1 MSSPTPRTRSV
12 AAASCA
18 ASRVSQ
24 LTAAADAL
32 TSNEDCWLLVG
43 EAILRT
49 HDLQVY
55 ASWRLA
61 SKACLGAWQHSF
73 DATAPWLS
81 IWPANLERYLWQASV
96 PHFDGESGG
105 GPGCHSFDHGE
116 GMGREWRRLADRFN
130 ERFGRAWRRLLDFFL
145 HQHAIDFYLICTT
158 RASLLGCDI
167 QVEPHLIVRRGAPNE
182 AETVLRRARVPAEI
196 DPSGRGGKARRVVL
210 SIEGGSVGGRLAI
223 SPSIISR
230 NLKAR
235 NSTPHVLIGAE
246 RLEDY
251 HPWHFGSAQSHD

>member
-116 GMGREWRRLADRFN
+116 GRDESGVASPIASTRGSVELGDV
-130 ERFGRAWRRLLDFFL
+130 
-145 HQHAIDFYLICTT
+145 YLISSCT
-158 RASLLGCDI
+158 
-167 QVEPHLIVRRGAPNE
+167 N
-182 AETVLRRARVPAEI
+182 
-196 DPSGRGGKARRVVL
+196 
-210 SIEGGSVGGRLAI
+210 
-223 SPSIISR
+223 
-230 NLKAR
+230 
-235 NSTPHVLIGAE
+235 TP
-246 RLEDY
+246 
-251 HPWHFGSAQSHD
+251 

>member
-1 MSSPTPRTRSV
+1 MLGVKRARFQP
-12 AAASCA
+12 AIIL
-18 ASRVSQ
+18 SRNSHNR
-24 LTAAADAL
+24 DIAL

-105 GPGCHSFDHGE
+105 LPKT
-116 GMGREWRRLADRFN
+116 L
-130 ERFGRAWRRLLDFFL
+130 
-145 HQHAIDFYLICTT
+145 
-158 RASLLGCDI
+158 
-167 QVEPHLIVRRGAPNE
+167 
-182 AETVLRRARVPAEI
+182 
-196 DPSGRGGKARRVVL
+196 
-210 SIEGGSVGGRLAI
+210 
-223 SPSIISR
+223 
-230 NLKAR
+230 
-235 NSTPHVLIGAE
+235 
-246 RLEDY
+246 
-251 HPWHFGSAQSHD
+251 